1 MSSEDH
7 REEGAEEPVEASLD
21 SNQEA
26 DQENGTDAT
35 PDMNPDTTSDA
46 AHTQSGQAGESANT
60 QADQAAAASG
70 LSALNKAVLIALLL
84 LGAIWL
90 FQMLSGDSDESAVET
105 SGTAAVTPL
114 SVAPES
120 ESANVAVLNRGED
133 TDVVTVGGIERRGEG
148 RHFFTTIKVPA
159 GAESLYLSGSGASPL
174 EDGSWGDMEQ
184 QVTDTFENFKQ
195 TLESQG
201 WSMGDIVQVRAF
213 ALSDEFGYLDF
224 DGFNRGYRKFFGTEE
239 NPLKP
244 VRTFVEI
251 QDLVVPGWLV
261 EIEIRAARVN

>member
-1 MSSEDH
+1 MSSEEH

-35 PDMNPDTTSDA
+35 PDTTPDTTSDA
-46 AHTQSGQAGESANT
+46 AHTQE
-60 QADQAAAASG
+60 DQAAAASG

-105 SGTAAVTPL
+105 SGTAAVTPV

-184 QVTDTFENFKQ
+184 QVTDTFESFKE